1 MSRRLLVDLLVTHAL
16 VALVVGTAWW
26 ALAPALDYRVF
37 DGRAFSLAETDYTRI
52 FTGDAVFVLL
62 AVAAGLVSVGILLLR
77 GHRGPWLPVG
87 LAVGGVLGSVAA
99 WGLGV
104 LLGPGR
110 LDALVAAAEDGAVVT
125 AGPEINA
132 GAALLVWPIVA
143 VAVEFVAAW
152 VSAPEPRSAPASP
165 R

>member
-132 GAALLVWPIVA
+132 GAVLLVWPIVA